1 MAKSSENGQ
10 LTDPETG
17 EKARRSRTWSTECW
31 APRLAGTEEQLC
43 FDLGS
48 EYQLSDS
55 TLKLIQVPS
64 MSVDGQYR
72 EGDRIKVILE
82 IEVEYVAF
90 PPIKDRGF
98 RVGTERRHFGQVMS
112 AAPAEEELRANSE
125 THCRPPMARSSL
137 PLRSL
142 SGALRA
148 HVVRL
153 PTAPRPASSPKG
165 GARACALRQRRTCAR
180 PAVGAGLQPTRLR

>member
-17 EKARRSRTWSTECW
+17 EKVSIEDMDHQEVLGAR
-31 APRLAGTEEQLC
+31 LVGTEEQLS

-55 TLKLIQVPS
+55 TLKLVQVPS

-82 IEVEYVAF
+82 IEVEYVSF

-112 AAPAEEELRANSE
+112 AAPVEE
-125 THCRPPMARSSL
+125 
-137 PLRSL
+137 
-142 SGALRA
+142 
-148 HVVRL
+148 
-153 PTAPRPASSPKG
+153 
-165 GARACALRQRRTCAR
+165 
-180 PAVGAGLQPTRLR
+180 